1 MTLFF
6 VVIFQILLILSCVV
20 IVALSYEIPKI
31 LSEPVIPDQLPLDNP
46 TEIGDNGTI
55 EKQME
60 EDYE

>member
-31 LSEPVIPDQLPLDNP
+31 LSEPVVSDQLPLDNP
-46 TEIGDNGTI
+46 TEIDDNGTI
-55 EKQME
+55 EKQTE